1 MGETALRLTDP
12 AGDFLAEVSSRSG
25 QKVALCFQ
33 CQKCSSGCPVAA
45 YADLHPSQLLR
56 LVQFGLRDQALASRF
71 LWLCSS
77 CETCGARCPNGIRTA
92 AVVDALRE
100 MAVDPRAPE
109 RNTRLFH
116 QAFLDSVRRYGRVHE
131 LGMLTRYKLRSGS
144 LFQDLDVGRHMFFKG
159 KLKLMPHRVHDVGA
173 VREIFRRVAA
183 KNRTDKPRTSVR
195 GS

>member
-12 AGDFLAEVSSRSG
+12 AGDFLAEVSRLSG
-25 QKVALCFQ
+25 QKVGLCFQ
-33 CQKCSSGCPVAA
+33 CQKCSSGCPVAE

-56 LVQFGLRDQALASRF
+56 VIQFGLRDRALGSAF
-71 LWLCSS
+71 IWLCSS

-100 MAVDPRAPE
+100 MATDTHAPE

-131 LGMLTRYKLRSGS
+131 LSMLTRYKLKSGS
-144 LFQDLDVGRHMFFKG
+144 LFQDLDVGRNMFFKG

-173 VREIFRRVAA
+173 VRQIFRRVAA
-183 KNRTDKPRTSVR
+183 KKHSDKPRTSVR